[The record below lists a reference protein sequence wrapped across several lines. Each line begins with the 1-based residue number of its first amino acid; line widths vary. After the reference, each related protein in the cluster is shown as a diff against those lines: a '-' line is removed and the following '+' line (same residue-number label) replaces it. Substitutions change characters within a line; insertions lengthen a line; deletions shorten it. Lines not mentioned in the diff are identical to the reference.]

1 MVAEARGGPPRAR
14 AGGAARMLPAQDR
27 VADAAETLERA
38 IDLLDDRR
46 SPTADALASLTPSE
60 TRVARMA
67 GSGMKNR
74 EIADELR
81 VSIKAVEYHLANTFR
96 KLGIRSRIDLVGMFS
111 WAAPMLSLAVGY

>member
-1 MVAEARGGPPRAR
+1 MLAEAR
-14 AGGAARMLPAQDR
+14 MLLAQDR
-27 VADAAETLERA
+27 VADAAKTLELA
-38 IDLLDDRR
+38 IDLLGDRG
-46 SPTADALASLTPSE
+46 SPSAEALASLTPSE

-111 WAAPMLSLAVGY
+111 WAAPMLSLALGY